1 MVKLSICLPYYETY
15 DLTIKLIET
24 LMPQLTDETEVI
36 LCDDGCN
43 ETRLDV
49 YKDKINITHIKENQ
63 GGAKNTNE
71 CIDRATGKY
80 VALIDSDDMVGEDY
94 VETLINAINE
104 RDEDLIY
111 MGWQDMDTKTI
122 HLHPNNYA
130 PWKCIYKRDKMPRFD
145 NGWIFAF
152 DVPFHERVESL
163 NLSKYYIEK
172 VLYYYNSARQDNLT
186 HKKQEYLRTH
196 GE

>member
-1 MVKLSICLPYYETY
+1 MVKLSIIIPYYKTY
-15 DLTIKLIET
+15 DLTVKIIERLI
-24 LMPQLTDETEVI
+24 PQLNDEVEVI

-43 ETRLDV
+43 EIRLDK

-71 CIDRATGKY
+71 CRDRATGKY
-80 VALIDSDDMVGEDY
+80 VALIDSDDFITEDY
-94 VETLINAINE
+94 VETLLFAIDNHN
-104 RDEDLIY
+104 EDLIY
-111 MGWQDMDTKTI
+111 MGWKDMDTGSVYM
-122 HLHPNNYA
+122 HPNNYA

-145 NGWIFAF
+145 DGWIYAF
-152 DVPFHERVESL
+152 DVPFHEKVESL

-172 VLYYYNSARQDNLT
+172 VLYYYNSSRPDNLT